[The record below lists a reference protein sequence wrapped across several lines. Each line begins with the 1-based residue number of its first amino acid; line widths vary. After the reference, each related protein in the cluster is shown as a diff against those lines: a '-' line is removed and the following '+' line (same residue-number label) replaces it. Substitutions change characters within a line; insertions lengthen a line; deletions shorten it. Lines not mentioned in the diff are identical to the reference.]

1 MHLPLVVALAVAALV
16 VGLPWPADP
25 QAVQGPRIAIL
36 HPSVPLSPAP
46 GVVAAVVQSLRDH
59 GYEDGRTARIEI
71 RYGSNSAERLAEL
84 AAELVRL
91 DVSVIVTNGDLATR
105 AAQRATTTIP
115 IVAIVGFPVESGFVQ
130 SVARPGGNITA
141 TATLPDQVA
150 MKQLEV
156 LKELLP
162 GVSRVAV
169 LSDPV
174 ISPRVLRAAQAAG
187 EALKLQL
194 QVVEARTPEQS
205 PAAFDAMVKG
215 RAQAVAVL
223 VSPMFT
229 AQRQAIVDIAA
240 GHRLPVIYD
249 RREFCDVGG
258 LLSFGPDQTETVRGA
273 ARLVAKILKGA
284 KPATLPVEQARRYQL
299 AINMKTART
308 QGLTIPPSLIQR
320 ADLVLE

>member
-1 MHLPLVVALAVAALV
+1 VTAL
-16 VGLPWPADP
+16 
-25 QAVQGPRIAIL
+25 
-36 HPSVPLSPAP
+36 
-46 GVVAAVVQSLRDH
+46 VQSLREL
-59 GYEDGRTARIEI
+59 GYEDGRTARIEV
-71 RYGSNSAERLAEL
+71 RYGSNNAERLAQL

-105 AAQRATTTIP
+105 AVQRATATIP
-115 IVAIVGFPVESGFVQ
+115 IVAMVGFPVESGFVQ

-141 TATLPDQVA
+141 TAALPDEVA

-162 GVSRVAV
+162 AVTRVGV
-169 LSDPV
+169 LNDPV
-174 ISPRVLRAAQAAG
+174 VSTRIVRAAQAAA
-187 EALKLQL
+187 EVLKLQL
-194 QVVEARTPEQS
+194 QVVEARTPEQF

-223 VSPMFT
+223 ISPMFT
-229 AQRQAIVDIAA
+229 AQRQTIVDLAA
-240 GHRLPVIYD
+240 GHRLPAIYE

-258 LLSFGPDQTETVRGA
+258 LLSFGPDQTETVRAA

-284 KPATLPVEQARRYQL
+284 SPATLPVEQARRFQL
-299 AINMKTART
+299 AINVKTARA
-308 QGLTIPPSLIQR
+308 QGLAIPPSLIQR